1 MTQDLGALRVEV
13 VQANAAALAAQKRL
27 VDAQAQLTR
36 VRATGVGDIAA
47 VQNELNAAQNMAL
60 AAQQALTQS
69 RLGLK
74 TGLGNAIGGQLAA
87 GIAPANVPVALLPV
101 GLETRF
107 SGDTLLVRV
116 IPDQIHV
123 EDHEAALTDAE
134 VDAGRAFWRQVW
146 RGGQAEPAATDAER
160 TAWAQL
166 VGVIG
171 NSRRAA
177 WVVDQTTPTGGDR
190 PPTAVPADQALT
202 EPVFSEPA
210 RRPSAWSQAAYAHC
224 LPDSFI
230 AIAYRR
236 NGAGGTVSWTE
247 IGRAQGGPVDDAVQ
261 LGFDPTAPAPAVD
274 DSGPAL
280 PDAMRWMTDIAA
292 AEQAGLLLRVPL
304 PAGTNAVDRLVVLG
318 VLGSL
323 DPTASTARLEALLA
337 GHHYSSGLSVLPIGT
352 PTNNTAADTSGYS
365 GRDDPLAT
373 FAVERRTPAPPDGS
387 DGALLARALG
397 IGADTFRG
405 VAHSND
411 SEQAAA
417 GQLNALVWPTAMGY
431 WFDSLVQPGPS
442 DPVIADIRSHAL
454 QMVRSRGPLPPLRI
468 GHQPYGV
475 LPVTSFA
482 NWQPA
487 NEPPGVLQMVA
498 FLRSAYPWWQDGVA
512 HAPVVRAGADP
523 DQGVLDALGQM
534 PVSNTVGVRSMVGA
548 NVCYIPNG
556 FSLAGGPAQSLANEA
571 NRQRWL
577 ALVGLRALGVQGYP
591 YLGQL
596 VAAADPIAT
605 LALPYTVDPRLPA
618 DQQSLAWQ
626 AVVAYLN
633 QLPKRSIKDIAAED
647 PRTLSSLLALLARR
661 SMMLERVRVGIEE
674 TQPAIAGS
682 LVEAHVRIDSAPVIN
697 AALIPTTATLR
708 IGQTLSAASGV
719 LAGNVTQPDG
729 SLLPMSDH
737 LDRKL
742 VAVGLLDPLLYPHYA
757 DTVNAI
763 HAATALA
770 PDRAALLLGEAL
782 DVASHRFDAWL
793 TSLATRRLADLR
805 SATPVGVTL
814 GAYGAIEELVRR
826 PARAPVQTPPPGA
839 PLPLSTDTSAGGF
852 IHASSL
858 AQAATAAVLRAGHL
872 SHADRDPASAALA
885 IDLTSARVRAA
896 LGLLDGVRQG
906 QSLGALLGYRAE
918 RQLHEL
924 GAHTAVEV
932 VRALAPPPVVTAT
945 GTPEG
950 LPPRAVCDGLALS
963 RLDRAT
969 VIAAVQAA
977 GADTGAIAT
986 MLNAL
991 TDAVDAVADLLLAE
1005 SVHQIVRGNPDRA
1018 AAALDTLN
1026 RGEGV
1031 SAEPAVVRTPR
1042 TGTSL
1047 TQRIIIAL
1055 GRTPSAAPG
1064 WRTDGPRA
1072 AAEPRVSAWAG
1083 TLLGDA
1089 SAIRLAVS
1097 SPGGATVSSTLD
1109 ELGVGALDLIYEPLL
1124 PRVLRHARSLGAGE
1138 GATFDTRAPDVAA
1151 LLAIADLLHGL
1162 LTRARAGSGLD
1173 LARPQDRGSVVLGPP
1188 PLDAAMSAA
1197 GSFKTVLPDVDQ
1209 GDRRARLDAARAAL
1223 QAARDALPIL
1233 APTDAAPD
1241 EKALAATLDT
1251 LASFGIAPGGD
1262 PARPPGTASLIAL
1275 RAVASTQLDKSRA
1288 APDDAAALFGEGFAV
1303 LALAAAPF
1311 PAAVNAALA
1320 VDPVAMA
1327 PASVLAPLGGA
1338 SQALTSWLETTG
1350 RVRPAAGRLADVLLA
1365 ARLRSTRPSSL
1376 RAMQLPI
1383 EPFPDADAAHRGQWV
1398 GFGFPAALGADPVT
1412 SLVLHASD
1420 PIDAATGMALLV
1432 VDEYTEVVPAA
1443 TTTTGIS
1450 FGYDA
1455 PGARPPQSILLAVP
1469 PVSGTPWSIDALAG
1483 VIGETL
1489 DLAKIRMVDLSSV
1502 AWAGRFLPTIYLTDG
1517 DIASGLDLPM
1527 RDLVIRAHQ
1536 QFQALNP

>member
-1 MTQDLGALRVEV
+1 MTVDLGALRGDV
-13 VQANAAALAAQKRL
+13 VRANAAALAAQKSL
-27 VDAQAQLTR
+27 ADAQTQLTR
-36 VRATGVGDIAA
+36 VRATGVGDLAA
-47 VQNELNAAQNMAL
+47 AQAQLSAAQNAAL
-60 AAQQALTQS
+60 AAQRALTQS

-74 TGLGNAIGGQLAA
+74 AGLGSVIGGQLAPS
-87 GIAPANVPVALLPV
+87 IAPANVPVALLPV

-123 EDHEAALTDAE
+123 EDHEAALSDAE
-134 VDAGRAFWRQVW
+134 ADTGRAFWRQVW
-146 RGGQAEPAATDAER
+146 RGGQAEPAATDNER
-160 TAWAQL
+160 LAWVQL
-166 VGVIG
+166 VSVIG

-177 WVVDQTTPTGGDR
+177 WVVDQTAPTGGDR
-190 PPTAVPADQALT
+190 PLAPVPADQALT
-202 EPVFSEPA
+202 EPVFPEPT
-210 RRPSAWSQAAYAHC
+210 RRPSAWSQAAYAHS

-236 NGAGGTVSWTE
+236 DGTGGTASWTE

-261 LGFDPTAPAPAVD
+261 LGFDPTAPAPTVD

-280 PDAMRWMTDIAA
+280 PEGMRWMTDIAA

-323 DPTASTARLEALLA
+323 DPTASAARLEALLA
-337 GHHYSSGLSVLPIGT
+337 GHHYSSGLAVLPIGT

-373 FAVERRTPAPPDGS
+373 FVVERRMPAPPDGS

-397 IGADTFRG
+397 IAADTFRG
-405 VAHSND
+405 IAHSND

-417 GQLNALVWPTAMGY
+417 GQFNALVWPTAMGY
-431 WFDSLVQPGPS
+431 WFETLVQPGPS
-442 DPVIADIRSHAL
+442 DAVIADIRSHAL
-454 QMVRSRGPLPPLRI
+454 QMVRGRGPLPPLRI
-468 GHQPYGV
+468 GAQPYGV

-482 NWQPA
+482 NWQPS
-487 NEPPGVLQMVA
+487 NEPPGVVQIVA
-498 FLRSAYPWWQDGVA
+498 FLRSAYSWWQDGVA

-523 DQGVLDALGQM
+523 DQGVLDALSQL
-534 PVSNTVGVRSMVGA
+534 PVSSTVGVRSMVGA

-556 FSLAGGPAQSLANEA
+556 FSVAGSSAQPLADEA

-577 ALVGLRALGVQGYP
+577 ALLGLRALGVVDYP

-596 VAAADPIAT
+596 VAHADPIAT
-605 LALPYTVDPRLPA
+605 LDLPYTVDLRLPL
-618 DQQSLAWQ
+618 DQQNVAWQ

-633 QLPKRSIKDIAAED
+633 QLPKRGVKDFAVED
-647 PRTLSSLLALLARR
+647 PRTLGSLLALLARR
-661 SMMLERVRVGIEE
+661 SVMLERLRVGIQE
-674 TQPAIAGS
+674 TQPKIAGS
-682 LVEAHVRIDSAPVIN
+682 LVEAHLRIDSAPVLN

-708 IGQTLSAASGV
+708 IGQTSSAASGV
-719 LAGNVTQPDG
+719 LAGSVKQADG
-729 SLLPMSDH
+729 SLLAMSDH
-737 LDRKL
+737 LDRRL
-742 VAVGLLDPLLYPHYA
+742 VGVDFVDPVAYPQYA
-757 DTVNAI
+757 DTVNAV
-763 HAATALA
+763 HAVAALA

-782 DVASHRFDAWL
+782 DVVSHRFDAWV
-793 TSLATRRLADLR
+793 TSLATRRLSDLR
-805 SATPVGVTL
+805 LTTAVGVTL
-814 GAYGAIEELVRR
+814 GAYGAIEGLVRR
-826 PARAPVQTPPPGA
+826 PALAAVQAPPPGA
-839 PLPLSTDTSAGGF
+839 PTPLSTDASAGGF
-852 IHASSL
+852 IHAPSL

-872 SHADRDPASAALA
+872 SHADRDPASTALA

-932 VRALAPPPVVTAT
+932 VRTLAPPPVVTAT

-963 RLDRAT
+963 RLERAN
-969 VIAAVQAA
+969 VLAAIRAEDIGPVNA
-977 GADTGAIAT
+977 
-986 MLNAL
+986 MLDAL
-991 TDAVDAVADLLLAE
+991 QDAVDAVADLLLAE
-1005 SVHQIVRGNPDRA
+1005 SVHQVVSGNPDRA

-1047 TQRIIIAL
+1047 TQRILIAL
-1055 GRTPSAAPG
+1055 GLTPSAAPG
-1064 WRTDGPRA
+1064 WRTDGARA
-1072 AAEPRVSAWAG
+1072 AAEPRIAAWAG

-1089 SAIRLAVS
+1089 SAIRLTVS
-1097 SPGGATVSSTLD
+1097 SPSAAPVSFALD
-1109 ELGVGALDLIYEPLL
+1109 DLGVGALDLIYEPLL
-1124 PRVLRHARSLGAGE
+1124 PRALRHARSLGAGE
-1138 GATFDTRAPDVAA
+1138 GATFDTQTPDIAA
-1151 LLAIADLLHGL
+1151 LLAMADLLHSL

-1173 LARPQDRGSVVLGPP
+1173 LARPQDRGSVVIGPP
-1188 PLDAAMSAA
+1188 PLHSAA
-1197 GSFKTVLPDVDQ
+1197 DGSFTTVLPDVDQ
-1209 GDRRARLDAARAAL
+1209 GDRRARLDAARAVL

-1241 EKALAATLDT
+1241 EKTIAATLDT
-1251 LASFGIAPGGD
+1251 LACFGIAPGGD
-1262 PARPPGTASLIAL
+1262 PARPPDTASLIAL
-1275 RAVASTQLDKSRA
+1275 RAVASTQLDKSDA

-1311 PAAVNAALA
+1311 PAVVNAALA
-1320 VDPVAMA
+1320 VDPVALA
-1327 PASVLAPLGGA
+1327 PAAVLAALGGA
-1338 SQALTSWLETTG
+1338 SQALTNWLETTG
-1350 RVRPAAGRLADVLLA
+1350 RVRPAVGRLADVLLA
-1365 ARLRSTRPSSL
+1365 ARLRSPQPSSL

-1398 GFGFPAALGADPVT
+1398 GFGFPAGLGTEPVT
-1412 SLVLHASD
+1412 SLVLHAPD
-1420 PIDAATGMALLV
+1420 PIDPATGMALLV
-1432 VDEYTEVVPAA
+1432 VDEYTEVVPGA

-1469 PVSGTPWSIDALAG
+1469 PVAGIPWSIDSLAG

-1502 AWAGRFLPTIYLTDG
+1502 AWAGRFIPTIYLTDG
-1517 DIASGLDLPM
+1517 DVASGLDLPM
-1527 RDLVIRAHQ
+1527 RDIVTLAYQ
-1536 QFQALNP
+1536 KFQAFNP